1 VEGDT
6 RHLKVLVPSS
16 GATRLQINEK
26 GGEMLRCPKCDEAL
40 EARLNP
46 YQDKEADYVEV
57 EMQCENEH
65 CYFCRI
71 KEDDLIEI

>member
-1 VEGDT
+1 
-6 RHLKVLVPSS
+6 
-16 GATRLQINEK
+16 
-26 GGEMLRCPKCDEAL
+26 MLRCPKCDEAL